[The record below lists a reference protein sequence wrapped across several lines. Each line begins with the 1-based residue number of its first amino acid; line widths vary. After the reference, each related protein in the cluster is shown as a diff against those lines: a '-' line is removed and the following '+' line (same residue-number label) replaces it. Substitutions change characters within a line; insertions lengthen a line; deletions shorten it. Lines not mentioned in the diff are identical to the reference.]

1 MSVLRSQLLAEVSE
15 NIAKRGQ
22 NSAEPRIFPQHQKL
36 HFPIREFPVNYF
48 AGFLES
54 SAGPLLRSTFRFGVT
69 FPMNVISRAAN
80 AIAVL
85 IADSNIMQSQLL
97 TSALRRRSEF
107 HISICKADE
116 ASILQAMATSPA
128 QVVLF
133 SLNHSVST
141 ASQMATLRRLHLSYP
156 AIAKILLVETCS
168 RELGVTAFRS
178 GARGIFCIADTHFR
192 LLCRCIQRVAEGQ
205 VWATAEQMRFLL
217 DLVSEVPSLRV
228 LNSRGSEMLTPREEQ
243 VVALAAEG
251 LSNRDIAGELD
262 LSEHTIK
269 KYLFR
274 IFDKLGV
281 SSRVELV
288 LYAMNHGEPLQAEWL
303 AGGPAPVI
311 D

>member
-1 MSVLRSQLLAEVSE
+1 MSTSS
-15 NIAKRGQ
+15 
-22 NSAEPRIFPQHQKL
+22 H
-36 HFPIREFPVNYF
+36 
-48 AGFLES
+48 AGK
-54 SAGPLLRSTFRFGVT
+54 AT
-69 FPMNVISRAAN
+69 
-80 AIAVL
+80 AVL
-85 IADSNIMQSQLL
+85 IADSSIMQSQLL
-97 TSALRRRSEF
+97 TSALRRRGEF
-107 HISICKADE
+107 RVSICKADE
-116 ASILQAMATSPA
+116 TSILHAMAGDPA
-128 QVVLF
+128 EVVLF
-133 SLNHSVST
+133 SLSHAVSA

-156 AIAKILLVETCS
+156 AIAKILLVETCN

-178 GARGIFCIADTHFR
+178 GARGIFCIGDTHFR

-205 VWATAEQMRFLL
+205 VWANAEQMRFLL

-228 LNSRGSEMLTPREEQ
+228 LNSRGHQILTPREQQ

-251 LSNRDIAGELD
+251 LSNRDIARELD

-288 LYAMNHGEPLQAEWL
+288 LYAVNHGDPLQAEWL
-303 AGGPAPVI
+303 AGAPTPVI

>member
-1 MSVLRSQLLAEVSE
+1 MIAPITVSPQSVKT
-15 NIAKRGQ
+15 I
-22 NSAEPRIFPQHQKL
+22 
-36 HFPIREFPVNYF
+36 PV
-48 AGFLES
+48 L
-54 SAGPLLRSTFRFGVT
+54 V
-69 FPMNVISRAAN
+69 
-80 AIAVL
+80 
-85 IADSNIMQSQLL
+85 ADSNVMQAQLL

-107 HISICKADE
+107 RVSICKADE
-116 ASILQAMATSPA
+116 PSILQAMASTPA
-128 QVVLF
+128 HIVVF
-133 SLNHSVST
+133 SLNHSASS
-141 ASQMATLRRLHLSYP
+141 ASQLATLRRLHHTYP
-156 AIAKILLVETCS
+156 AIAKILLVESCD

-205 VWATAEQMRFLL
+205 VWANSEQMRFLL

-228 LNSRGSEMLTPREEQ
+228 LNSRGCEMLTPREEQ
-243 VVALAAEG
+243 VVGLAAEG
-251 LSNRDIAGELD
+251 LSNRGIARELN

-288 LYAMNHGEPLQAEWL
+288 LYAVNHGEPLQAKWL
-303 AGGPAPVI
+303 IGGPRPSI